1 MICMTRIKAKR
12 TRPLEK
18 AWYILKPFIL
28 YMVVKTVVMLFL
40 SLLAVSLPQ
49 ASLTAWVSAHSN
61 QVNAVINALASIVG
75 AAFLLNDFLKEVAVT
90 GEIDID
96 SSVFAQLVCW
106 IKQGMADSRGKA
118 FLLAVSASLG
128 ITSSLAFNILA
139 ELVQLKSKSA
149 GYEKVETIQYSVPIW
164 LGVLLYG
171 VVSPFVEEVVF
182 RGLTYNRMKRFFRV
196 PLCTVATALL
206 FAAFHGNLAQFVYA
220 LCMGLLL
227 ALCYEWT
234 GCFGAPLL
242 FHAAANLFVFILSG
256 ILTEDSALISAP
268 VLVFFALLSAALML
282 LLYRSSRK
290 FFNFPL
296 YK

>member
-1 MICMTRIKAKR
+1 MTRIKAKR